1 MQKKHYINNAF
12 HNFKIKYTQNKTEPG
27 FQSIG

>member
-12 HNFKIKYTQNKTEPG
+12 NNLKIKCTQNKTEQG
-27 FQSIG
+27 FQNG